1 MAHWNRMPPP
11 LAEYPKCRIVGGLII
26 DEKGSQW
33 LDIVCKSCPKE
44 KAAIR
49 RVSYCRAF
57 VRAGGYRCKSCANRE
72 SSTTHGMSYTPEYN
86 GWRNAKGRAKRDPAY
101 IAKGRKY
108 DEKNLGK
115 FEQFYEV
122 MGDRP
127 EGKPTVE
134 RIDNDQGY
142 VMIERPDGTVK
153 PNIMWASYKEQANN
167 TSTNIPV
174 EIDNV
179 TYTLTQAAEKFGV
192 SPDAFRRQLI
202 VNKLTIEEALK
213 RIRTGDRSRTRPM
226 KGRTAVPHHKD
237 GSLNVEEACRRAE
250 VSCRKVQY
258 FMKKGLAFDAAV
270 ERVKNPPVTIVEL
283 AGRHG
288 LTTGGIQHHMRKGL
302 TPEEAVER
310 MLHPPET
317 IIELAARHGLTVAS
331 VMGHLKRGKTREQAV
346 DYLVKK
352 RDKQQGTII

>member
-1 MAHWNRMPPP
+1 MGKKTLPPVEN
-11 LAEYPKCRIVGGLII
+11 EYEKCRVVGDVVIGPSGSPYIDII
-26 DEKGSQW
+26 
-33 LDIVCKSCPKE
+33 CKSCPPDQ
-44 KAAIR
+44 AVVR
-49 RVSYCRAF
+49 RVAYCRDF
-57 VRAGGYRCKSCANRE
+57 IKNGGRRCKSCANRE
-72 SSTTHGMSYTPEYN
+72 SSTTHGMSRTLEYN

-108 DEKNLGK
+108 DEENLGK

-142 VMIERPDGTVK
+142 VMIKRPDGTVE
-153 PNIMWASYKEQANN
+153 PNIKWASYKEQANN
-167 TSTNIPV
+167 TCANIPV
-174 EIDNV
+174 EIEGV

-192 SPDAFRRQLI
+192 SPEAFRRQHI
-202 VNKLTIEEALK
+202 INKLSIKEALK

-283 AGRHG
+283 ATRHG